1 MKSNFFAKMFL
12 PKDAVFFDLFDEGT
26 KNMCVISERLI
37 EFVHE
42 PDLEKRKA
50 LKELMHDIE
59 HENDRVTHSIFKS
72 LSKTFITPFDREDI
86 HHLTLALDDV
96 VDFIYTS
103 SKNILLYNVDPT
115 KDETIHRMSDLI
127 QKSVL
132 QLQVAMKYLRNLQ
145 NKEAIDKVLVE
156 INSIENMADVIYDN
170 AINELFNGAKQD
182 AVEIIKAKNI
192 YNVLEL
198 TTDKCEDVCNV
209 IESILIKYA

>member
-1 MKSNFFAKMFL
+1 MKSNFFAKIFL
-12 PKDAVFFDLFDEGT
+12 PKDSIFFDLFDEST
-26 KNMCVISERLI
+26 KNMCAIAARLI
-37 EFVHE
+37 ELVHE
-42 PDLEKRKA
+42 PDIERRKA
-50 LKELMHDIE
+50 LKELMHNIE
-59 HENDRVTHSIFKS
+59 HQNDRVTHSIFKS

-115 KDETIHRMSDLI
+115 KDKTIHRMSELI
-127 QKSVL
+127 QNSVF
-132 QLQVAMKYLRNLQ
+132 QLQKAIKYLRNRK
-145 NKEAIDKVLVE
+145 NYDAIDNVLVE
-156 INSIENMADVIYDN
+156 INSIENMADTIYDN
-170 AINELFNGAKQD
+170 AINKLFNEEKKD
-182 AVEIIKAKNI
+182 PVEIIKAKNI